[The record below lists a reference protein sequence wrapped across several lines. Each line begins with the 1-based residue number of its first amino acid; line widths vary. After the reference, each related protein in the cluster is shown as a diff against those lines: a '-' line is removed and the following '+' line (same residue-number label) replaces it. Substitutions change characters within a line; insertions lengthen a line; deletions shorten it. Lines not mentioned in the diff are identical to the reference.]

1 MFQDELP
8 RGRETVLEDR
18 RLTPAMTRHVL
29 DLLDALGFDPSRV
42 GEVRLMADPFGLV
55 AHVTHVRRPG
65 ADRLRV

>member
-1 MFQDELP
+1 MYASSELP
-8 RGRETVLEDR
+8 RGEIVVESR

-42 GEVRLMADPFGLV
+42 GEVQLTAGPSGLT
-55 AHVTHVRRPG
+55 AHVTHVRRNA